1 MPRNDGSEILML
13 NAKLKIARAGSSD
26 AYRQLGDSLQLLKE
40 ARTLLVLCSEN
51 QRPQFKEL
59 IEKIDTFYPKGE

>member
-1 MPRNDGSEILML
+1 MNRMEV
-13 NAKLKIARAGSSD
+13 KLKIAQAGSVD

-40 ARTLLVLCSEN
+40 ARALLVLCSEN

-59 IEKIDTFYPKGE
+59 IEKIDAFYPRGG